1 MKPGLISSPPSA
13 HRGMVIMEV
22 IIALLIFGMAA
33 VGLMQAITA
42 SAQTA
47 VAAQQELR
55 MLLRLQSR
63 LTEVSK
69 DPDIARLYENPPA
82 DSDPDEYQVWT
93 RVKIVKYEDEFTEI
107 DNQPVNDMYHI
118 TVTAYYENFGQTGE
132 ISADTVRY
140 AKLYA
145 TRAGA
150 NPQAPGP
157 TPPQ

>member
-1 MKPGLISSPPSA
+1 
-13 HRGMVIMEV
+13 MVIMEV

-47 VAAQQELR
+47 VTAQQELR

-69 DPDIARLYENPPA
+69 DPDIAALYDQPPRP
-82 DSDPDEYQVWT
+82 SDPDEYGVWT
-93 RVKIVKYEDEFTEI
+93 RVEIIKLENEITEY
-107 DNQPVNDMYHI
+107 DKQPVNDMYRI
-118 TVTAYYENFGQTGE
+118 IVTAYYDNFGQTGE

-140 AKLYA
+140 ARLYS

-150 NPQAPGP
+150 APQAPGP